1 MSVYKY
7 SDDEIVVEVVDE
19 EDMREAI
26 AIALEEA
33 GCTWEELEEQA
44 REGRFSSEV
53 ARQTWF
59 VVSSL
64 VKPSAA

>member
-1 MSVYKY
+1 MSVYTY

-26 AIALEEA
+26 SIALDEA

-53 ARQTWF
+53 ARQT
-59 VVSSL
+59 
-64 VKPSAA
+64 